1 MKETIN
7 NLAKAY
13 LGESQA
19 RNRYTFYS
27 KIAKKEGYEQ
37 IADIF
42 SVTAMNEKEHAKI
55 LFKMLNELLKKE
67 KLDLPEFDVE
77 ATVPTTLSDTVANLQ
92 AAIDGEHYEN
102 TIMYPEFAEKAKE
115 EGLQKI
121 AIRLL
126 AIGRAEVHHEER
138 YKKLLKEVQGKSVF
152 EKKEEVAWVC
162 RKCGYVHD
170 GTEPPKVCPVC
181 DHPHNYFELQCETY

>member
-27 KIAKKEGYEQ
+27 KIAKKESYEQ

-42 SVTAMNEKEHAKI
+42 LITAMNEMEHAKQ
-55 LFKMLNELLKKE
+55 LFEMLNDLLKKE

-77 ATVPTTLSDTVANLQ
+77 ATVPTILGDTATNLQ
-92 AAIDGEHYEN
+92 AAIDGEHYEQ

-121 AIRLL
+121 AVKLM
-126 AIGRAEVHHEER
+126 AIARAEVHHEER

-152 EKKEEVAWVC
+152 EKKEEVSWIC

-181 DHPHNYFELQCETY
+181 DHSHNYFELQCETY